1 MVQRLFFCS
10 LLFFSSFSFGEILF
24 EGYSKIVSGG
34 VHVGYAINRYE
45 FDPKKKEFV
54 SISFL
59 KTNEL
64 GGNITESLKAV
75 AKDDLTPVSYSYTTL
90 IGNMPKTIDAKFS
103 KGKMTATVKDGDKV
117 SKINRDLPKGSFL
130 STFLAY
136 VILKSPKGMTL
147 DTKYDYQAIAEED
160 AMMQKGIALIKSQE
174 ESNGIKAYRILN
186 EFKATKFV
194 SLVTE
199 RGEILSTKSPVQSIA
214 TELVPQSSMAT
225 NGFPVPTALLKQ
237 LFSEVPLG
245 VQNEIAKKYQS
256 NPKAFVSQ
264 NEVSSAPAPTP
275 SAKQHGVPPGKGL
288 ILKGGSPHPEE
299 STQQ

>member
-1 MVQRLFFCS
+1 MVQRILFCS
-10 LLFFSSFSFGEILF
+10 LLFVSTFSFAEILF

-34 VHVGYAINRYE
+34 VHIGYSINRYE
-45 FDPKKKEFV
+45 FDNKKKEFI

-75 AKDDLTPVSYSYTTL
+75 AKDDLTPISYSYTTL

-103 KGKMTATVKDGDKV
+103 KGKMTAVVKDGEKI

-136 VILKSPKGMTL
+136 VILKSPKGMQL
-147 DTKYDYQAIAEED
+147 DTRYDYQAVAEED
-160 AMMQKGIALIKSQE
+160 AMIQKGIALIKSQE
-174 ESNGIKAYRILN
+174 ESNGLKAYRILN

-199 RGEILSTKSPVQSIA
+199 KGEILSTKSPVQSIA
-214 TELVPQSSMAT
+214 TELVPQPTMAT
-225 NGFPVPTALLKQ
+225 NGLPIPTGLLKQ

-245 VQNEIAKKYQS
+245 VKNEIAKKYQS
-256 NPKAFVSQ
+256 NPKGFVSQ
-264 NEVSSAPAPTP
+264 HEVSEVTPPLP

-288 ILKGGSPHPEE
+288 ILKGGNQSNES